1 MSNSVTTPLDT
12 IFSAI
17 QERIRATA
25 RAETVYGE
33 TRAMEGRSIIP
44 VARVAYGFGAGGG
57 HGPAK
62 TDDGAGTTPGGGG
75 GGGGVSVSP
84 VGFLVVTPEG
94 ERFVP
99 IALPR
104 RKLALAG
111 FLGFALGYVLCKT
124 LLR

>member
-1 MSNSVTTPLDT
+1 MTTPLDT

-25 RAETVYGE
+25 RAETIYGE
-33 TRAMEGRSIIP
+33 TRTVEGWSVIP

-57 HGPAK
+57 QATAK
-62 TDDGAGTTPGGGG
+62 TDEGAGTTPGGGG

-99 IALPR
+99 ITVPR
-104 RKLALAG
+104 RKLVAACAM
-111 FLGFALGYVLCKT
+111 GFALGLFVGK
-124 LLR
+124 RIRA